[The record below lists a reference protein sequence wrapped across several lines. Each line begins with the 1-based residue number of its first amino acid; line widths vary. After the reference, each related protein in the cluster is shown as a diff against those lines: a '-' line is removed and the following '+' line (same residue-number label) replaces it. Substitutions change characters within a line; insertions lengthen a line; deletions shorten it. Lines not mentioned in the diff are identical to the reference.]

1 MKIFDLKM
9 KIEECNLKKLE
20 EEAEE
25 AKEEESALEAAG
37 AESVEGDGV
46 AAGGETAQ
54 ESENIANLTNDMAN
68 EMNAI
73 IADILKEK
81 VEKVGALIL
90 NKLGPEAS
98 AGEGAGAGED
108 GVNLDEGM
116 EFDTMV
122 EKDNYLKTPDN
133 MTRSAGITPEV
144 NQGVFRLK

>member
-37 AESVEGDGV
+37 AASVEGDGVAAGGV

-54 ESENIANLTNDMAN
+54 ESENIANLTNEMAN
-68 EMNAI
+68 EMNMI

-90 NKLGPEAS
+90 NKLG
-98 AGEGAGAGED
+98 AGSGEEED